1 MHKEMI
7 NGHVTKGKSMIQK
20 KKENLEKRAYG
31 AQEALWKTVK
41 EHKQKAQRKSTM

>member
-1 MHKEMI
+1 MAMWQKE
-7 NGHVTKGKSMIQK
+7 KAWYRK

-41 EHKQKAQRKSTM
+41 EHKQKA